1 MDVNYQKMYAILCGA
16 ISDALDQLPE
26 HERTTMGRA
35 TLKKAL
41 VKTEE
46 LYLETTEEIEKHQE

>member
-1 MDVNYQKMYAILCGA
+1 MDVSYQKMYAILCGA

-26 HERTTMGRA
+26 HECTVVGRA
-35 TLKKAL
+35 ILKEAL

-46 LYLETTEEIEKHQE
+46 LYWEATEKIE